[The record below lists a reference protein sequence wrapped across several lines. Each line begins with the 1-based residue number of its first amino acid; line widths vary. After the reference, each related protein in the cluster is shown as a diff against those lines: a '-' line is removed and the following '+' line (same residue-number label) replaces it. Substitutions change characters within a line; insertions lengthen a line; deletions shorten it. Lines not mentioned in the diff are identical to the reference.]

1 MKKKIPHDPF
11 HDPAPQVPAHIPP
24 PPPPDLL
31 SIDDDASRG
40 GKNAIPNVLT
50 DEGFSHAFK
59 RESEHTREYDY
70 SKGKK

>member
-11 HDPAPQVPAHIPP
+11 HDNEPQVPSHILPP
-24 PPPPDLL
+24 APPDLL

-40 GKNAIPNVLT
+40 GTNVKMNALT
-50 DEGFSHAFK
+50 DDGFNHAFK
-59 RESEHTREYDY
+59 REPEHTKEYDF